1 MFFRQGTWE
10 FMAAELVA
18 GTAVHQTFAHDLES
32 FFWLLFWI
40 ALKYIEVEMGKEN
53 LSPFM
58 KWLFT
63 PDVVKKPGQGVTG
76 GYAKKMF
83 LTHPLA
89 LKEFQ
94 ISRNPTLTKLV
105 KKLKETVASRLLP
118 DRSEDQSHW
127 MDDHS
132 KMLESFE
139 EHLCKDW
146 PERDGAIVQNH
157 ALSIQDT
164 LSFQSGTKRS
174 RSTFHSDLSEPSSSK
189 SIKLNHPKN

>member
-1 MFFRQGTWE
+1 
-10 FMAAELVA
+10 MAAELVA

-40 ALKYIEVEMGKEN
+40 ALKYIQVQMGAEN

-58 KWLFT
+58 KRLFT
-63 PDVVKKPGQGVTG
+63 PDVVKKRQGVTG

-94 ISRNPTLTKLV
+94 IPGNPTLTDFLKDM
-105 KKLKETVASRLLP
+105 KETVVQR
-118 DRSEDQSHW
+118 
-127 MDDHS
+127 MNDHS
-132 KMLESFE
+132 EMLLQFE
-139 EHLCKDW
+139 NALRKDW
-146 PERDGAIVQNH
+146 PKGDRADVQAH
-157 ALSIQDT
+157 PLSIQDT

-174 RSTFHSDLSEPSSSK
+174 RSTFQSDLSEPSSSK